1 VSTLVG
7 QQIFGMAL
15 GYENLDDH
23 DDLRH
28 DPVTATL
35 VGKIEASRKD
45 CAPLAGISTLNRL
58 KV

>member
-1 VSTLVG
+1 
-7 QQIFGMAL
+7 MAL
-15 GYENLDDH
+15 GYEKLDDH
-23 DDLRH
+23 DDRRH

-45 CAPLAGISTLNRL
+45 CAPLAGISTLHRL